1 MLSVLKYA
9 VPKRTV
15 STAAF
20 PYPRV
25 HVPVM
30 LQQVVT
36 HLKPKSGGI
45 YCDMT
50 FGEGGYTK
58 ALLGKLHH
66 KKESDCMTKHNTLK
80 ILAKTVKWLL

>member
-1 MLSVLKYA
+1 MLSILKYA
-9 VPKRTV
+9 VQKRTI
-15 STAAF
+15 STAAAF

-30 LQQVVT
+30 LQQVVS
-36 HLKPKSGGI
+36 HLKPKNGGI

-58 ALLGKLHH
+58 ALLGKLVYIN
-66 KKESDCMTKHNTLK
+66 E
-80 ILAKTVKWLL
+80 IKTVN

>member
-9 VPKRTV
+9 VSKRSI

-30 LQQVVT
+30 LQQVVS
-36 HLKPKSGGI
+36 HLKPKNGGI

-58 ALLGKLHH
+58 ALLGKLTDT
-66 KKESDCMTKHNTLK
+66 ENGY
-80 ILAKTVKWLL
+80 A

>member
-9 VPKRTV
+9 VPKRAM

-30 LQQVVT
+30 LQQVVA

-66 KKESDCMTKHNTLK
+66 KKESDCMTKYNTLK
-80 ILAKTVKWLL
+80 ILAKTVKWSP